1 MVADGTLVD
10 ADEFTHRLGM
20 SAAKLDRDLE
30 AGSLFC
36 LQLDGRRLLPAVY
49 LEPDLDRRTL
59 RAVNRALCPLGPGSK
74 LQFFLNPKVSLG
86 GLTPT
91 DAIRAGQRRA
101 VVVAAESF
109 SAR

>member
-1 MVADGTLVD
+1 MTSTSPPSDAGQSLGSASTAVCDAGASGGGLRSLDASTRRMVADGTLVD

-59 RAVNRALCPLGPGSK
+59 RAVNRGRCTHGRG
-74 LQFFLNPKVSLG
+74 
-86 GLTPT
+86 
-91 DAIRAGQRRA
+91 
-101 VVVAAESF
+101 
-109 SAR
+109 